1 MTTEKSIIRS
11 EAVFSDNR
19 EYRYLLSKIW
29 DKNKPLA
36 TVISI
41 SPSSLHNVSTDTTTM
56 LIQNNL
62 FALGYGGVELVNL
75 ISKINVE
82 AKKLKNL
89 ADSIGELTDQSI
101 LESVQRTQ
109 TTILA
114 WGRIA
119 SMNKVFQN
127 REEDVLE
134 ILKPYQDRL
143 QVIVDMTGREMLHP
157 LTPSIRNNWILQPYT
172 LADF

>member
-11 EAVFSDNR
+11 EAVFSDDR
-19 EYRYLLSKIW
+19 EYRYLHSKIW
-29 DKNKPLA
+29 DKSKPLA

-41 SPSSLHNVSTDTTTM
+41 SPSSSYNVATDTTTM
-56 LIQNNL
+56 LIKNNL

-75 ISKINVE
+75 ISKVDVE
-82 AKKLKNL
+82 AKKLKSL
-89 ADSIGELTDQSI
+89 EDSIGELTDQS
-101 LESVQRTQ
+101 LMESVQRTQ

-119 SMNKVFQN
+119 SMNKAFQN
-127 REEDVLE
+127 REEDILE
-134 ILKPYQDRL
+134 ILKPYQEKL

-157 LTPSIRNNWILQPYT
+157 LTPSIRNNWILQPYSY
-172 LADF
+172 LG